1 MSELSPG
8 AKFILSQ
15 AYGDLV
21 RALRAVGP
29 RHAAL
34 ACYAAFSD
42 DEWVRGLSALPDN
55 VRPPRPSLRVV
66 GNSGD

>member
-1 MSELSPG
+1 MSESPDAQFLLSH
-8 AKFILSQ
+8 

-21 RALRAVGP
+21 RALRAAGP
-29 RHAAL
+29 RPAAL
-34 ACYAAFSD
+34 ACYAAFWD
-42 DEWVRGLSALPDN
+42 DERFADLSALPDN